1 MDLHEK
7 IRTLPTQPGVYL
19 YKNAEGEVIYVGK
32 AKNLRSRVRS
42 YLLEA
47 AQANAKTGS
56 LMREAVDLDYILVA
70 NEHEALALENNLIK
84 QRKPRFNIL
93 LRDDKTYPY
102 VKLTLADRFPK
113 VFVTRRLRKDGAAY
127 YGPYFPG
134 NLAYRIVELIH
145 RSFLI
150 PSCKVDLSRYHPR
163 ACLQYYI
170 HRCLGPCVEDL
181 TTPAIYANAVRDAQL
196 FLEGKHAELERTLT
210 TRMMAA
216 AEAEQYEAAA
226 RLRDQLSTVHQLQE
240 KQRIA
245 TVEQDDEAD
254 VFGYHY
260 EDGSLAVNLF
270 HVRAG
275 KIVDRREFFWED
287 LPDLLESP
295 VIEDA
300 ESSVTEGAAGIFDTE
315 GGGGFNT
322 RKRPPESAGA
332 LAPEKSLGAPG
343 PSRLGSWDTTNPN
356 QSQTGQP
363 FHAGAVFS
371 ALLKQLYIDQ
381 QYVPRTILI
390 PVDFDDRETLAALL
404 SERTGHR
411 IELAVPQRGEKRS
424 LVDLASQNAKQSYT
438 QRFRVLEPSRKAI
451 QEALAD
457 TLMLPELPR
466 RIECFDISH
475 IQGAETVASMV
486 VWEDGKMNKQLY
498 RKFKVMTVLGVNDFA
513 SMREVVTRRYR
524 RLLEGIETPQGVNET
539 PGNAPEAQS
548 LLAPRFSVGKRNSTD
563 SLQSPVGTA
572 QDTIDAETNSPYV
585 GDPRDSGAL
594 APEGNNSRKKEP
606 ATMPSLILVDGGLGQ
621 LHAAAEALES
631 LGLTSQPLAS
641 IAKREEVI
649 YLHGNE
655 DEPIVLD
662 RRSPVLHLIQLIRDE
677 SHRFAIGYHRQR
689 RAMRDRDSELLN
701 IPGVGP
707 QTRQRLLTHFG
718 SLRDVQQ
725 ATAESL
731 AAVVSRKT
739 AETIWLHFH
748 KTQ

>member
-1 MDLHEK
+1 MDLYEK

-32 AKNLRSRVRS
+32 AKNLRARVRS

-170 HRCLGPCVEDL
+170 HRCLGPCVEGL
-181 TTPAIYANAVRDAQL
+181 TTPEIYSNAVRDAQL
-196 FLEGKHAELERTLT
+196 FLEGRHAELERALT
-210 TRMMAA
+210 ARMIAA
-216 AEAEQYEAAA
+216 AEAEQFEAAA

-245 TVEQDDEAD
+245 TAEQDDDAD
-254 VFGYHY
+254 VFGYHF
-260 EDGSLAVNLF
+260 EAGSLAVNLF

-287 LPDLLESP
+287 LPELLEPSN
-295 VIEDA
+295 A
-300 ESSVTEGAAGIFDTE
+300 EQPYTP
-315 GGGGFNT
+315 
-322 RKRPPESAGA
+322 KMP
-332 LAPEKSLGAPG
+332 GAPG
-343 PSRLGSWDTTNPN
+343 LASETWESTNPD
-356 QSQTGQP
+356 QPQTPEPP
-363 FHAGAVFS
+363 FHAGPVFS

-381 QYVPRTILI
+381 QYGPRSILV

-424 LVDLASQNAKQSYT
+424 LVDLAGQNAKQSYT

-457 TLMLPELPR
+457 ALMLPELPR

-475 IQGAETVASMV
+475 IQGAETVASLV
-486 VWEDGKMNKQLY
+486 VWEDGKMNKQAY
-498 RKFKVMTVLGVNDFA
+498 RKFKVMTVLGVDDFA

-524 RLLEGIETPQGVNET
+524 RLLDEK
-539 PGNAPEAQS
+539 QS
-548 LLAPRFSVGKRNSTD
+548 
-563 SLQSPVGTA
+563 
-572 QDTIDAETNSPYV
+572 
-585 GDPRDSGAL
+585 
-594 APEGNNSRKKEP
+594 
-606 ATMPSLILVDGGLGQ
+606 MPSLILIDGGLGQ

-677 SHRFAIGYHRQR
+677 SHRFAVGYHRQR

-739 AETIWLHFH
+739 AETIWRHFH
-748 KTQ
+748 QDQPAT